1 MYCLSEYWFSNNVI
15 FKESF
20 VAKDNWTKAS
30 LYIDNPNLVSTNDL
44 YYRLDNNNGGLD
56 TKAYFDGL
64 LFIDLTETFGEG
76 NEPDKEW
83 CDNHIDYFDGSSTI
97 YK

>member
-1 MYCLSEYWFSNNVI
+1 MRNVTENKWNKLSLIIPSDVDYKYNFRI
-15 FKESF
+15 GFF
-20 VAKDNWTKAS
+20 VTNYDNLNIS
-30 LYIDNPNLVSTNDL
+30 Y
-44 YYRLDNNNGGLD
+44 
-56 TKAYFDGL
+56 YFDNL
-64 LFIDLTETFGEG
+64 LFVDLTETFGEG